1 MQGVR
6 FLGFDVFGT
15 VVDWRGSIARE
26 LQAFLRRHGLGQL
39 DPAAVADEWRGMYQ
53 PSMEP
58 IRKGER
64 GWTRLSV
71 LHRENL
77 EALLRQHRVDPAG
90 VPEAELTDLTR
101 AWERLD
107 PWPDSV
113 PGLTRLKT
121 RFAIGTIS
129 NGNVSLMMWLAKH
142 GGLPWDVIAGAEL
155 TRSYKPRPETYLG
168 SAELLGLRPE
178 ECALVAAHNDDLK
191 AARSCG
197 FRTAFISRPTEHGP
211 GQTKDL
217 RAEGPWDA
225 VADDLVDLAQRLGC

>member
-1 MQGVR
+1 MQGVK

-15 VVDWRGSIARE
+15 VVDWRGSVARE
-26 LQAFLRRHGLGQL
+26 LQPFLRRHGLTRL
-39 DPAAVADEWRGMYQ
+39 DPATVADEWRAMYQ

-58 IRKGER
+58 IRKGAR
-64 GWTRLSV
+64 GWTRLSL

-77 EALLRQHRVDPAG
+77 EALLRQHELDPARIG
-90 VPEAELTDLTR
+90 EAELADLTR

-113 PGLTRLKT
+113 AGLTRLKR

-129 NGNVSLMMWLAKH
+129 NGNVSLMMWLAKYA
-142 GGLPWDVIAGAEL
+142 GLPWDVIAGAEL
-155 TRSYKPRPETYLG
+155 TQSYKPRPETYLG
-168 SAELLGLRPE
+168 SAGLLGLRPE

-191 AARSCG
+191 AAQMCG
-197 FRTAFISRPTEHGP
+197 FKTAFIPRPAEHGP

-217 RAEGPWDA
+217 RADGEWDA
-225 VADDLVDLAQRLGC
+225 VATDLVDLAGMLGC

>member
-15 VVDWRGSIARE
+15 VVDWRTSVARE
-26 LQAFLRRHGLGQL
+26 LRPFLQRYGLAQL
-39 DPAAVADEWRGMYQ
+39 DPAAMADEWRGMYQ

-77 EALLRQHRVDPAG
+77 QAVLRRHHLDPTLI
-90 VPEAELTDLTR
+90 PEAELADVTR

-113 PGLTRLKT
+113 PGLTRLKS

-129 NGNVSLMMWLAKH
+129 NGNVSLMMWLARY
-142 GGLPWDVIAGAEL
+142 GGLPWDVIAGAEP
-155 TRSYKPRPETYLG
+155 TRSYKPQPETYLG
-168 SAELLGLRPE
+168 TAELLGLRPE
-178 ECALVAAHNDDLK
+178 ECALVAAHNNDLK
-191 AARSCG
+191 AAQACG
-197 FRTAFISRPTEHGP
+197 FKTAFIPRPTEHGP

-217 RAEGPWDA
+217 RAEAAWDA
-225 VADDLVDLAQRLGC
+225 VAEDLVDLAQRLGC